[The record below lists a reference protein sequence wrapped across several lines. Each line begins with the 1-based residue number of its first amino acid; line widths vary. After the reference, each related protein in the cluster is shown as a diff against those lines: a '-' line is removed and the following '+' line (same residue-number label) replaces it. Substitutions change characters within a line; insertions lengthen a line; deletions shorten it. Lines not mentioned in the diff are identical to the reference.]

1 MDPHLNPPLPSRI
14 QQPKPLERTQ
24 NWTKGTGPKVM
35 EVGEIDTQ
43 QKHKKLLDADAEE
56 LC

>member
-1 MDPHLNPPLPSRI
+1 
-14 QQPKPLERTQ
+14 
-24 NWTKGTGPKVM
+24 M